1 MGSQIGRSVWCETWW
16 LPEFDLVHLE
26 DNVSVNRGTVLQTHL
41 FHDRI
46 MRMEPVTM
54 RRGST
59 LGPNSFVLPGATI
72 EERTTV
78 APGSLVMRQETVP
91 SDGNWGGNPIRHLE
105 AGDQV
110 VSALVVPTPA
120 LPTAGTVTPGA
131 TAPGATTGGVPA
143 AASSP
148 RTAGS
153 TAVPSAH
160 TATMPLGE
168 SAAQHKGATEG
179 PSRV

>member
-1 MGSQIGRSVWCETWW
+1 M
-16 LPEFDLVHLE
+16 
-26 DNVSVNRGTVLQTHL
+26 LQTHL

-91 SDGNWGGNPIRHLE
+91 SDGNWGGNPIRHL
-105 AGDQV
+105 APGDQV
-110 VSALVVPTPA
+110 VSAQLVPTAAPA
-120 LPTAGTVTPGA
+120 TRRGA
-131 TAPGATTGGVPA
+131 H
-143 AASSP
+143 AASSSAEP
-148 RTAGS
+148 ATGPVAEPAAVRPAGS
-153 TAVPSAH
+153 
-160 TATMPLGE
+160 
-168 SAAQHKGATEG
+168 SAAGPATEVLTTG
-179 PSRV
+179 ARPAQHEGVTE